1 MISRL
6 QRLVRTLSD
15 FEEESASNGDLL
27 ELAEILRDEIRK
39 RLEFESAVLEY
50 LEDAPG
56 APFAAADA
64 LKRFILD
71 DAGSEAKVT

>member
-6 QRLVRTLSD
+6 QRLVRILADQDDAYATAD
-15 FEEESASNGDLL
+15 DVL
-27 ELAEILRDEIRK
+27 ELVEILRDEIRK

-56 APFAAADA
+56 APFAAAEA

-71 DAGSEAKVT
+71 DAGSEARVS